1 MESDGQTKISAKD
14 NMYIKSKVNVDVA
27 KEQRVREKKSPSLSD
42 NLHDG
47 YLLNVVVQQS
57 KQYGQKCKD
66 KIRVGANHCRTEEL
80 PH

>member
-57 KQYGQKCKD
+57 KQYGQKCKG
-66 KIRVGANHCRTEEL
+66 KIRVGANRCRTEEL